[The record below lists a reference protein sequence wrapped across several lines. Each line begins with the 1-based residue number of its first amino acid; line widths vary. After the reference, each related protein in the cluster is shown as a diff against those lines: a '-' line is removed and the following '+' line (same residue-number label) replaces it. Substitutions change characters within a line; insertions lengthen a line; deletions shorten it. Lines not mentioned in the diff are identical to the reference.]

1 MLVIRCRPL
10 LTPCQHSPPQHAT
23 PRANA
28 PTDNH
33 ESARLQLWVVCVPL
47 LERPSIRC
55 ELLLMALQ

>member
-28 PTDNH
+28 PTVKH
-33 ESARLQLWVVCVPL
+33 TSARLQLWVVCVPL
-47 LERPSIRC
+47 PERPS
-55 ELLLMALQ
+55 M